1 MTKSSRWSFDEKEMT
16 SIISGHGINEAVG
29 RWFVGQS
36 INTSSQFNDY
46 VQTVFG
52 NQTSPKLVRL
62 FARLQDLYPAVE
74 APNYPFKTTNERVA
88 RYTADIGVNCHYRAL
103 TNILNLNIYLSNIL
117 LGRNTVHGSIS
128 SLFLTQTDQRYFDI
142 NNWRFRFF
150 TSFPPLSRFTNC
162 DG

>member
-88 RYTADIGVNCHYRAL
+88 RYTADIGVNCHHRAL
-103 TNILNLNIYLSNIL
+103 TQTYLTL
-117 LGRNTVHGSIS
+117 IS
-128 SLFLTQTDQRYFDI
+128 TYQ
-142 NNWRFRFF
+142 
-150 TSFPPLSRFTNC
+150 TSFWGETQYMDQFPAYF
-162 DG
+162 